1 MKVILFCQHSYSF
14 GILEPIKKI
23 LIQKKYEFSWFITKN
38 LIEEFPFKS
47 ENCITDISKLKKYN
61 ADAIFVPG
69 NYVPHYLNGLKIQI
83 FHGLAGEKKA
93 HFKIRHFF
101 DVYLTQG
108 PYFTERFNELKN
120 KYKDFEVIETGW
132 SKLDKYNENIE
143 YFIIEKNNLLEKY
156 DAKKI
161 LLYAPTF
168 NSNMISAP
176 YLIEEFKR
184 LLNNKD
190 FLLIIKFHT
199 LTSQEIINEYK
210 NLEKFYKNL
219 IINNEPDI
227 TKLMIISDQ
236 LISDTSSVVYEF
248 QLLDKPVL
256 TFKSQAEN
264 IEWENLLE
272 YNNLAEK
279 VNENLIQD
287 KFKRNRQ
294 KVITKYHPYNDGKS
308 SLRMVEAVEKI
319 ISEKGVPKKRKV
331 SLSRKFKIFKI
342 FTLRNKSNNL

>member
-14 GILEPIKKI
+14 GILEPIKNI
-23 LIQKKYEFSWFITKN
+23 LIEKQYEYKWFITKN
-38 LIEEFPFKS
+38 LIPDFPFDPD
-47 ENCITDISKLKKYN
+47 NCITDIKTLKKYN

-69 NYVPHYLNGLKIQI
+69 NYVPHYLRGLKVQI

-108 PYFTERFNELKN
+108 PYFTKRFNELKK
-120 KYKDFEVIETGW
+120 KYKNFEVIETGW
-132 SKLDKYNENIE
+132 SKLDKYSENID
-143 YFIIEKNNLLEKY
+143 YYNTEKNNLLK
-156 DAKKI
+156 KFNVNKI

-176 YLIEEFKR
+176 YLIAEFKE
-184 LLNNKD
+184 LLNNKE
-190 FLLIIKFHT
+190 FLIIIKFHT
-199 LTSQEIINEYK
+199 LTSSEIINEYK
-210 NLEKFYKNL
+210 DLEKLYENL

-227 TKLMIISDQ
+227 TKLMIISDL

-248 QLLDKPVL
+248 QLLNKPVL
-256 TFKSQAEN
+256 TFKSQSHN
-264 IEWENLLE
+264 IEWDNSTEYINLS
-272 YNNLAEK
+272 EK

-287 KFKRNRQ
+287 KFKSNRQ
-294 KVITKYHPYNDGKS
+294 KTIANYHPYNDGKS
-308 SLRMVEAVEKI
+308 SLRMVEAVEKL
-319 ISEKGVPKKRKV
+319 ISEKGVPKRRKV

-342 FTLRNKSNNL
+342 FTLRNKM